1 MLKIRSTPTDVKW
14 TGHMRDWL
22 TEIRKSQSYIPAI
35 PNMARDSVHEN
46 SLENIS
52 QDPVQSILPT
62 RDNLRQ
68 MEKIHHIHQGLVSQQ
83 ERTLESQP
91 AHLVIFTCKD
101 TIAPG
106 SVDYQ
111 LRMLNFK
118 LYIYIKAR
126 LVQNLTNVQ
135 YFTITIISIEYC

>member
-1 MLKIRSTPTDVKW
+1 MQENGIEQPKVYRCTRTMLKIRSTPTDVKW

-62 RDNLRQ
+62 RDN
-68 MEKIHHIHQGLVSQQ
+68 
-83 ERTLESQP
+83 
-91 AHLVIFTCKD
+91 
-101 TIAPG
+101 
-106 SVDYQ
+106 
-111 LRMLNFK
+111 
-118 LYIYIKAR
+118 
-126 LVQNLTNVQ
+126 
-135 YFTITIISIEYC
+135 